1 MLIFHY
7 KGSQLFAHS
16 LSLFLPCFR
25 VFESMVKER
34 NKTNPLGMDRVS
46 HHMHPQLFQ
55 HDGIGEKFKK
65 YKTNFFSV
73 ADERARLLFTTEKAS
88 SPNVLVRK

>member
-1 MLIFHY
+1 
-7 KGSQLFAHS
+7 
-16 LSLFLPCFR
+16 
-25 VFESMVKER
+25 MVKER

-73 ADERARLLFTTEKAS
+73 TDERACY
-88 SPNVLVRK
+88 SPQKKRACQMF